1 MKPSIE
7 FDIQLTPNDR
17 WTNRSVV
24 CIRVENLGG
33 RTVEAIAVSVCPQ
46 SSPVGV
52 WLRNGEEGE
61 SGHSKGKLRSKQVEH
76 GLS

>member
-1 MKPSIE
+1 M
-7 FDIQLTPNDR
+7 
-17 WTNRSVV
+17 V
-24 CIRVENLGG
+24 CIRVENLGW

-61 SGHSKGKLRSKQVEH
+61 SGHSKGELRSEQVEH